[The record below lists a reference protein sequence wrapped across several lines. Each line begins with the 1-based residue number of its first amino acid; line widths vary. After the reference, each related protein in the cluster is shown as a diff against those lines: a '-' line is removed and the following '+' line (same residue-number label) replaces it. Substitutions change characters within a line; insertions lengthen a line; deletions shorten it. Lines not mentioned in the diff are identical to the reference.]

1 MAQKI
6 IIDEKEYST
15 QSLNTET
22 ALLLEKVNDID
33 NNINEKRNM
42 IALLTKAKKSYI
54 SELKSEMLSAKAGF
68 NFSE

>member
-1 MAQKI
+1 MAKKI
-6 IIDEKEYST
+6 IIDDKEYCT
-15 QSLNTET
+15 QSLNNET

-54 SELKSEMLSAKAGF
+54 SELKSEMISAKAGF